1 MRENYT
7 APQGTCRTKA
17 ADSGGFARLT
27 QNGSGK
33 SKKTSMAYGLLLLIA
48 FFSSGLA
55 SLYAQTTVSIG
66 TGTSTSNQSPLN
78 RFYGN
83 SASELLYLGS
93 EMGSAGV
100 ITSISFNKLGGSNN
114 DPIESVTIYMKSTGE
129 ATVGTTTSLTGYT
142 QVFSGSYTNTAS
154 PAWQTVT
161 LTTPFVYPSTAAN
174 LSILV
179 VKNFQQWT
187 TSAESPKYAY
197 TSTSANYRASY
208 YQNDSTPW
216 SATSSL
222 TRTYNRPNIQ
232 LSLTA
237 LPAACAVADA
247 AASVA
252 LSGVTSTSV
261 TGTITAPAT
270 APTGGYLVV
279 RSAAATLTAQ
289 PEANVQYAA
298 GAALGGGTVVTSGNS
313 LTFTDAT
320 VSPNTHY
327 YYFVYAY
334 NYDSTFTC
342 LGPAYS
348 ATAVSADT
356 TTCSTFPVTIGV
368 SNITSTTA
376 TLNWSSIAGAGG
388 NTATY
393 TVGVYTDAAYTTQV
407 GTTYT
412 TTSTSQNVT
421 GLVNGTLYYYRI
433 QGTTTGPCSDPT
445 YATGTFTAQSN
456 YTPISVTGFNFD
468 VIANGTGLPGTSTD
482 NDVDGGNYAYISRD
496 YKFNATAAAAT
507 VGLPVNRILTN
518 PTNADLKFIL
528 QDYTGNNS
536 LRLALLNTTGTLTL
550 TQPLKLSNVYL
561 AVTSGSTTSN
571 IDVQINFSDDTN
583 ETVSNISILDWFGTA
598 TTAQPALIS
607 GIGRVSRTGTTPE
620 TGASKIFQITVPV
633 SAANQTKTVA
643 SLAIKNSTATGA
655 TASAKIP
662 NVFAVSGQV
671 VGSCPVMNAVTAAS
685 ASATSIN
692 VSWTTLSVGDGAT
705 PTYTLEV
712 YNNADFTSPVT
723 GSPFTGLTGTTQL
736 VSGLT
741 FGNTYYFRAKAVTTA
756 CESAFVTG
764 STTIQYCIPTGTSTF
779 YSVSNFTTTGGYSNI
794 ANATGAAAY
803 TDYTTMVVS
812 KAAGTSFDFS
822 LTKSSATAKSEI
834 YVDWNNDL
842 DFTDAGETV
851 AVLGNGPTVHTGAI
865 TIPAGTA
872 LGSYRLRIRTTYYSG
887 YTLAPCGE
895 LYYSETEDYTVTVAV
910 QPADCTTPDA
920 PVLALS
926 AVTASG
932 ITATVTPAAT
942 AIDITKYLIIR
953 STAATLSATPV
964 NGASYAVGTDF
975 GGGRVVVN
983 GTALTTSDFLAANSH
998 YYYYAFAYNDGG
1010 LTCFGPMYSTVATAD
1025 SSTCAIATINSGASN
1040 IGNYAAKLNFTNV
1053 VGNGGSAATYTIE
1066 VYSSEA
1072 MTTLLNT
1079 YVSTTNS
1086 YALTGLN
1093 IATTYWYRVKATTT
1107 GCFNDA
1113 WSGLASFTTQSPYT
1127 PLDVTG
1133 YNADVIANGTGIANL
1148 STTHAVDAVN
1158 NAYLALNYER
1168 VSGTVSTVGLPVNRI
1183 FTNTGITGMQFIF
1196 ADYTGNNSLRLP
1208 AQNQAGTLT
1217 LTQPV
1222 KLSNL
1227 YLALTSGSGA
1237 STISAVVNFQDG
1249 TSQAASS
1256 FPLIDWYDPGSGTQP
1271 ALFSNI
1277 GRVNR
1282 ADSNGAIETGN
1293 SKVFYVTLPIL
1304 EANQT
1309 KLVASVTITK
1319 TSAGATEPV
1328 PNIFAV
1334 SGKVIDECPVLN
1346 SVFPFATANGAS
1358 ITFGLL
1364 AGSSAATSFSLSVYT
1379 DEAMTVP
1386 IAGSPFTSATTS
1398 LTLTGLTASTTYY
1411 YSGTAINS
1419 ACTSAALTGSFTTS
1433 CTTPDAPAAAA
1444 QTVCAG
1450 TTVAGLTATGATG
1463 ATFKWYSSNTA
1474 TTPLAAT
1481 ATVTAGLYFVSQ
1493 TVSTCESTRTSVTV
1507 TVNTVAVPVVTP
1519 LTFCGSATAAELTA
1533 TALEGATLTWYATVG
1548 GTPLEATAALA
1559 ATNYYVTQTLN
1570 GCTSAPATV
1579 AVSIRSLPILPTAAA
1594 QTFCSG
1600 ATVADLEVTGSETAT
1615 FNWSLTEGG
1624 TPLAATALLVSG
1636 TYYVSQTI
1644 DPCTG
1649 PALAVVVT
1657 VNPTPDAPVAAS
1669 QNFCEGATI
1678 ADITVSGDGDGTITW
1693 YATAD
1698 GAPIAE
1704 TTTLV
1709 TGSYFVAV
1717 TVGTCTSALTE
1728 VAVIVSPVPVAPI
1741 AVPQTFCSGATASE
1755 LTASGVQGATF
1766 AWFTDAEG
1774 TAPLSPTTTLQTGTY
1789 YVAQLTG
1796 NCISTLISVSVTVN
1810 ETPDAPAAAAEQS
1823 FTEGETVA
1831 DLEVTLAEGATANWY
1846 VLTDGEYVAVET
1858 TTALVDDVTYYVT
1871 QTTGTCTSDY
1881 TPVTANLTANT
1892 DQFGTKSLTV
1902 YPNPANNVLNITSTE
1917 NITHLVLNN
1926 LLGQKVLE
1934 QKANGT
1940 NTQLNV
1946 SSLAA
1951 GTYLLQVTAGSKS
1964 GTIKIVKN

>member
-7 APQGTCRTKA
+7 APQGVCQKKP
-17 ADSGGFARLT
+17 ADSGGFAGLT
-27 QNGSGK
+27 QSGSGK
-33 SKKTSMAYGLLLLIA
+33 SKKTSMAYCLLMLAA

-55 SLYAQTTVSIG
+55 SLYAQTPVTIG
-66 TGTSTSNQSPLN
+66 DGTSSSNLAPLN

-83 SASELLYLGS
+83 SASEILYLGT
-93 EMGSAGV
+93 EVGSAGV
-100 ITSISFNKLGGSNN
+100 ITSIGFNKLAGTNN
-114 DPIESVTIYMKSTGE
+114 DPIEAVTIYMKSTSE
-129 ATVGTTTSLTGYT
+129 TTVGTSSSLTGYT
-142 QVFSGSYTNTAS
+142 QVYSGSYTNTAS

-161 LTTPFVYPSTAAN
+161 LTTPFIYPSTAAN

-179 VKNFQQWT
+179 VKGFQQWT

-197 TSTSANYRASY
+197 TSTSTNYRTGY

-216 SATSSL
+216 SSAL

-237 LPAACAVADA
+237 LPAACAAADA
-247 AASVA
+247 ATSVA

-261 TGTITAPAT
+261 TGTVTASAT
-270 APTGGYLVV
+270 APTGGYLIV
-279 RSAAATLTAQ
+279 RSTAATLTEQ
-289 PEANVQYAA
+289 PVANVQYLA
-298 GAALGGGTVVTSGNS
+298 GAALGGGTVVASGAS
-313 LTFTDAT
+313 LTFTDTT
-320 VSPNTHY
+320 VNPNSHY
-327 YYFVYAY
+327 YYFAYAY

-388 NTATY
+388 NAATY
-393 TVGVYTDAAYTTQV
+393 TVGVYSDAAYTTQV

-412 TTSTSQNVT
+412 TANTSQNVT
-421 GLVNGTLYYYRI
+421 GLVNGTTYYFRI
-433 QGTTTGPCSDPT
+433 QGSTTGACSDAT
-445 YATGTFTAQSN
+445 YATGSFVAQSN

-468 VIANGTGLPGTSTD
+468 VIANGTGLPGLSTD

-518 PTNADLKFIL
+518 GTNADLKFIL

-536 LRLALLNTTGTLTL
+536 LRLALQNTTGTLTL
-550 TQPLKLSNVYL
+550 SQPLKLSNVYL
-561 AVTSGSTTSN
+561 AVTSGSTASA
-571 IDVQINFSDDTN
+571 IDVQVNFADDTN
-583 ETVSNISILDWFGTA
+583 ETVSNISILDWFGTP
-598 TTAQPALIS
+598 TTAQPALVS

-633 SAANQTKTVA
+633 SAANQSKNVT
-643 SLAIKNSTATGA
+643 SLTIKNSTATGA
-655 TASAKIP
+655 TATAKIP

-671 VGSCPVMNAVTAAS
+671 VGSCPVMNAVTGAT
-685 ASATSIN
+685 ASATGIT
-692 VSWTTLSVGDGAT
+692 VSWTTLSVGDGDA

-723 GSPFTGLTGTTQL
+723 GSPFTGLTTTSQL

-764 STTIQYCIPTGTSTF
+764 STTIQYCIPTGTLTS

-803 TDYTTMVVS
+803 TDYTAMVVS

-822 LTKSSATAKSEI
+822 LTKSSTLAKSEI
-834 YVDWNNDL
+834 YVDWNNNL
-842 DFTDAGETV
+842 SFTDAGETV
-851 AVLGNGPTVHTGAI
+851 AVLANGPSVHTGAI
-865 TIPAGTA
+865 AIPAGTP

-895 LYYSETEDYTVTVAV
+895 LYYSETEDYTVTVAE
-910 QPADCTTPDA
+910 QPANCTTPDA
-920 PVLALS
+920 PVLALNGITS
-926 AVTASG
+926 SE
-932 ITATVTPAAT
+932 ITATVTPPAN

-953 STAATLSATPV
+953 STDATLSATPV

-983 GTALTTSDFLAANSH
+983 GTTLTTTHFLAANSH

-1010 LTCFGPMYSTVATAD
+1010 LTCFGPMYSPVAAAD

-1040 IGNYAAKLNFTNV
+1040 IGNYSANLNFTNV
-1053 VGNGGSAATYTIE
+1053 VGNNGSAATYTVQ
-1066 VYSSEA
+1066 VYTDEA
-1072 MTTLLNT
+1072 MNTLLNT
-1079 YVSTTNS
+1079 YTSPTNS
-1086 YALTGLN
+1086 YALTGLT
-1093 IATTYWYRVKATTT
+1093 IATTYWYRVKAVTTD
-1107 GCFNDA
+1107 CYDDA
-1113 WSGLASFTTQSPYT
+1113 WSALASFTTQSGFT
-1127 PLDVTG
+1127 PIDVTG

-1148 STTHAVDAVN
+1148 STTNAVDAVN
-1158 NAYLALNYER
+1158 NAYQSLNYER
-1168 VSGTVSTVGLPVNRI
+1168 VSGTVATAGLPVNRI
-1183 FTNTGITGMQFIF
+1183 LTDTGLAGMQFILP
-1196 ADYTGNNSLRLP
+1196 DYTGNNSLRLP
-1208 AQNQAGTLT
+1208 AQNQSGTLT

-1249 TSQAASS
+1249 TSQAATS
-1256 FPLIDWYDPGSGTQP
+1256 FSLIDWYNAGTAAQP
-1271 ALFSNI
+1271 ALISNI

-1282 ADSNGAIETGN
+1282 ADTNGNIETGN

-1309 KLVASVTITK
+1309 KLVASITITK
-1319 TSAGATEPV
+1319 TSTGATEPV

-1346 SVFPFATANGAS
+1346 SAFPFASANGAS

-1364 AGSSAATSFSLSVYT
+1364 AGSSAATSFSLSLYT

-1386 IAGSPFTSATTS
+1386 VAGSPFTSATTS
-1398 LTLTGLTASTTYY
+1398 LALTGLQASTTYY
-1411 YSGTAINS
+1411 YSATAINS
-1419 ACTSAALTGSFTTS
+1419 ACTSAPVNGTFTTT
-1433 CTTPDAPAAAA
+1433 CTTPAAPTAAA
-1444 QTVCAG
+1444 QAVCAA
-1450 TTVAGLTATGATG
+1450 TTVAGLTVTGVTG
-1463 ATFKWYSSNTA
+1463 ATFTWYASAAS

-1493 TVSTCESTRTSVTV
+1493 TVGTCESTRTSVAV
-1507 TVNTVAVPVVTP
+1507 TVNTVALPVVAP
-1519 LTFCGSATAAELTA
+1519 LTFCGSATAAQLTA

-1548 GTPLEATAALA
+1548 GTALEATAALTA
-1559 ATNYYVTQTLN
+1559 GNYYVTQTLN
-1570 GCTSAPATV
+1570 GCTSAAATV
-1579 AVSIRSLPILPTAAA
+1579 AVTINAVPDAPTAAA
-1594 QTFCSG
+1594 QAFCSG
-1600 ATVADLEVTGSETAT
+1600 ATVAQLVVTGATSAT
-1615 FNWSLTEGG
+1615 FTWSATAGG
-1624 TPLAATALLVSG
+1624 EALAATATLAGG
-1636 TYYVSQTI
+1636 TYYATQTVNGCTSTATLVS
-1644 DPCTG
+1644 
-1649 PALAVVVT
+1649 VT
-1657 VNPTPDAPVAAS
+1657 VNATPAAPVAAAQS
-1669 QNFCEGATI
+1669 FCLGATV
-1678 ADITVSGDGDGTITW
+1678 ADIDV
-1693 YATAD
+1693 TAQD
-1698 GAPIAE
+1698 GATLTWSATQGGAALSE
-1704 TTTLV
+1704 TAVLE
-1709 TGSYFVAV
+1709 TGNYFV
-1717 TVGTCTSALTE
+1717 TQTLGTCTSVVTT
-1728 VAVIVSPVPVAPI
+1728 VAITVNPIPAAPT
-1741 AVPQTFCSGATASE
+1741 AEAQAFCSGATAAE
-1755 LTASGVQGATF
+1755 LTATGTNLV
-1766 AWFTDAEG
+1766 WYTDADG
-1774 TAPLSPTTTLQTGTY
+1774 TTPLSAATVLETGTY
-1789 YVAQLTG
+1789 YVAQVAAT
-1796 NCISTLISVSVTVN
+1796 CTSATTAVTVTVN
-1810 ETPDAPAAAAEQS
+1810 ATPEAPEALGEQS
-1823 FTEGETVA
+1823 FTEGETIA
-1831 DLEVTLAEGATANWY
+1831 NLDVTLAAGATATWY

-1858 TTALVDDVTYYVT
+1858 TTALADGVTYYVA
-1871 QTTGTCTSDY
+1871 QTVGTCTSDY
-1881 TPVTANLTANT
+1881 TAVIANLTANT
-1892 DQFGTKSLTV
+1892 DQFGIKSLVV
-1902 YPNPANNVLNITSTE
+1902 YPNPANNVLNITANE

-1926 LLGQKVLE
+1926 LLGQKVME

-1940 NTQLNV
+1940 NAQLNV

-1964 GTIKIVKN
+1964 GTIKVVKN